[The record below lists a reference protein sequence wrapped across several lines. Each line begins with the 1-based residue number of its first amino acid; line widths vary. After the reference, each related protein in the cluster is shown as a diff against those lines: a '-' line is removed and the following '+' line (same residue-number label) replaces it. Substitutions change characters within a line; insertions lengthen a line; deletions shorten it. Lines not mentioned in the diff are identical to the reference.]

1 VSSTAPAATSAPRAP
16 RSARKVLA
24 LLILFAC
31 VLASGCW
38 RVYSN
43 TWDEPEHLAAGI
55 ELLDRGKYEYDTEH
69 PPLGR
74 VFLAIGPYL
83 AGAHSYGTPP
93 PEGTP
98 EGLHILYAKG
108 AYWRDLTLARLGML
122 PFLAL
127 LLFATWLWAR
137 RLLPSE
143 GAALLAVLLLVSVPP
158 VLGHAA
164 LASLDVAAA
173 ATILLALYALQ
184 CWITS
189 ARWRDAVLFGLAS
202 GLAVITKFSA
212 VPFIAVSLIVLALA
226 HWAVV
231 ARAARAP
238 GALAPGGPV
247 AAPGPGAS
255 PAPRDSGARSFWRL
269 RVGGLALAGLA
280 ALVPVWIAYGPRVSD
295 PAGVAFRFN
304 WAVFYLLQQHGATHG
319 LGVLLS
325 HLWLPRELKDLVN
338 GIVAV
343 EAHNNSGH
351 LSYLLGQVR
360 LTGWW
365 YFYLVAL
372 AVKTPIPLLIAGP
385 IGMGWLALCGW
396 RRRDSWALAPLAIVI
411 AILLFASAVSRIN
424 IGIRHILILYPFFA
438 LGGAYLTVRIWRAVR
453 APSTGAAAAAPA
465 AADAGVAGPPAA
477 GSPTTAASAH
487 NLRSAIVDHLVH
499 YRLGHL
505 QNPAR
510 TAAAAALAIALAWE
524 LSPLWRAY
532 PDYLPYFNE
541 TVGAH
546 PERVLVDSDLD
557 WGQDLHR
564 LELRVAQL
572 HIGHLNLAYRG
583 TADLRREPL
592 PQVHILPPKE
602 RTIGWVAISELARTR
617 NLSDYAW
624 LDGYRPLERVGKTID
639 LYYVP

>member
-1 VSSTAPAATSAPRAP
+1 MTSAPLAATRAP
-16 RSARKVLA
+16 RAARKLLA
-24 LLILFAC
+24 LIILIAC
-31 VLASGCW
+31 LLAAGCW

-69 PPLGR
+69 PPLAR
-74 VFLAIGPYL
+74 VFLAILPYL
-83 AGAHSYGTPP
+83 TGAHSYGTPP

-137 RLLPSE
+137 RLLPSD
-143 GAALLAVLLLVSVPP
+143 GAALLAVVLLASVPP

-173 ATILLALYALQ
+173 ATILLALYALER
-184 CWITS
+184 WLVS
-189 ARWRDAVLFGLAS
+189 ARWRDAVLFGAAS
-202 GLAVITKFSA
+202 GLAVVTKFSS
-212 VPFIAVSLIVLALA
+212 VPFIGVSLIVLAA
-226 HWAVV
+226 TQ
-231 ARAARAP
+231 AACTHPAAAP
-238 GALAPGGPV
+238 AAIAP
-247 AAPGPGAS
+247 AAPGS
-255 PAPRDSGARSFWRL
+255 PVPPPHPAGLSLWRGPSVWRAWL
-269 RVGGLALAGLA
+269 GGLLLA
-280 ALVPVWIAYGPRVSD
+280 AVAGLVPVWIAYGPRAAD

-304 WAVFYLLQQHGATHG
+304 WAVSYLLQQHGAAHG
-319 LGVLLS
+319 LGVLLA
-325 HLWLPRELKDLVN
+325 HVWLPRELEDLLN
-338 GIVAV
+338 GIIAV
-343 EAHNNSGH
+343 KAHNDSGH

-385 IGMGWLALCGW
+385 VGLGWLAVRGW
-396 RRRDSWALAPLAIVI
+396 RRDSWAMAPLAIVV
-411 AILLFASAVSRIN
+411 AILVFASAVSRIN
-424 IGIRHILILYPFFA
+424 IGIRHILIVYPFFA
-438 LGGAYLTVRIWRAVR
+438 LGGAYLTVRAWRAIRNLTVAPTSPPPPLAATSPPPSPLAVQEDLSRIVR
-453 APSTGAAAAAPA
+453 QLPNHS
-465 AADAGVAGPPAA
+465 
-477 GSPTTAASAH
+477 
-487 NLRSAIVDHLVH
+487 RK
-499 YRLGHL
+499 HL
-505 QNPAR
+505 QNPRATLA
-510 TAAAAALAIALAWE
+510 TAALLAALVWQ

-532 PDYLPYFNE
+532 PDFLPYFNE
-541 TVGAH
+541 TVAH

-564 LELRVAQL
+564 LELRAAQL
-572 HIGHLNLAYRG
+572 HIGHLNIAYRG

-592 PQVHILPPKE
+592 PPVHILPGGE
-602 RTIGWVAISELARTR
+602 RVTGWVAVSQLARTR
-617 NLSDYAW
+617 KRSDYAW
-624 LDGYRPLERVGKTID
+624 LDAYRPIERVGKTID

>member
-1 VSSTAPAATSAPRAP
+1 MSRAAHRA
-16 RSARKVLA
+16 LA
-24 LLILFAC
+24 LIILFAC
-31 VLASGCW
+31 VLATGCW

-83 AGAHSYGTPP
+83 AGAHSFGTPP

-98 EGLHILYAKG
+98 EGLHILYMKG
-108 AYWRDLTLARLGML
+108 AYWRDLTLARLGTL
-122 PFLAL
+122 PFLVL
-127 LLFATWLWAR
+127 LLIATWLWAC
-137 RLLPSE
+137 RLLSSK
-143 GAALLAVLLLVSVPP
+143 GAALLAVVLLISVPP

-184 CWITS
+184 RWITS
-189 ARWRDAVLFGLAS
+189 ARLSDAALFGLAS
-202 GLAVITKFSA
+202 GFAVVTKFSA
-212 VPFIAVSLIVLALA
+212 VPFIAVSLGVLALT
-226 HWAVV
+226 HWAV
-231 ARAARAP
+231 AARA
-238 GALAPGGPV
+238 GLAEATHAGY
-247 AAPGPGAS
+247 APS
-255 PAPRDSGARSFWRL
+255 APPLVSAPHADSWHL
-269 RVGGLALAGLA
+269 RVAGLA
-280 ALVPVWIAYGPRVSD
+280 IAALVALAPVWIAYGPRAPD

-304 WAVFYLLQQHGATHG
+304 WAVSYLLQQHGAAHAF
-319 LGVLLS
+319 GVLFS
-325 HLWLPRELKDLVN
+325 HLWLPRELKDLLN
-338 GIVAV
+338 GMVAV

-360 LTGWW
+360 MTGWW

-385 IGMGWLALCGW
+385 IGMVWLAGSGF
-396 RRRDSWALAPLAIVI
+396 RRGDSWAVAPLAVVA
-411 AILLFASAVSRIN
+411 AILVFASAVSNIN
-424 IGIRHILILYPFFA
+424 IGVRHILIVYPFFA
-438 LGGAYLTVRIWRAVR
+438 LGGAWLTVRLWRAIRSR
-453 APSTGAAAAAPA
+453 ANPRAAAA
-465 AADAGVAGPPAA
+465 
-477 GSPTTAASAH
+477 T
-487 NLRSAIVDHLVH
+487 
-499 YRLGHL
+499 
-505 QNPAR
+505 
-510 TAAAAALAIALAWE
+510 AALALALIWQ

-541 TVGAH
+541 TVAH

-564 LELRVAQL
+564 LEVRAAQL

-592 PQVHILPPKE
+592 PQLHVLAPRE
-602 RTIGWVAISELARTR
+602 RVNGWVAISQLARTR

-624 LDGYRPLERVGKTID
+624 LDAYRPLERIGKTID
-639 LYYVP
+639 LYYLP